1 MLSHGFLFTQIFSL
15 LLVLVWLGL
24 VFYALLALRRR
35 TLNATAKALW
45 ALIIL
50 AIPRCWGQWP
60 FSSFNRRTC
69 EPIVIPT

>member
-1 MLSHGFLFTQIFSL
+1 MLSYGFLFTQIFSL

-50 AIPRCWGQWP
+50 AIPMLGAVA
-60 FSSFNRRTC
+60 FF
-69 EPIVIPT
+69 IVQPQDL

>member
-1 MLSHGFLFTQIFSL
+1 MLSYGFLFTQIFNL

-24 VFYALLALRRR
+24 VVYALLALRRR

-50 AIPRCWGQWP
+50 AIPVLGAVA
-60 FSSFNRRTC
+60 FF
-69 EPIVIPT
+69 IVQPQDL

>member
-1 MLSHGFLFTQIFSL
+1 MLSYGFLFTQIFSL

-24 VFYALLALRRR
+24 VFYALLALRQR

-50 AIPRCWGQWP
+50 AIPMLGAVA
-60 FSSFNRRTC
+60 FF
-69 EPIVIPT
+69 IVQPQDL